1 MSMVEPTRYRPENDR
16 PPEGVF
22 LSADSGAS
30 WVVFA
35 GTMIGLLSVL
45 NMIYGIAAVSDSK
58 VFVANTEFVYS
69 GLNTWGWT
77 LIAVSV
83 VQAVTAVGLFAQ
95 VQIARWTGVAIAFV
109 NAVIQTLMIP
119 ALPLWSLALFA
130 LDMLVIYGL
139 IVHGAKEEE

>member
-1 MSMVEPTRYRPENDR
+1 MSMVEPTRYRPETDR
-16 PPEGVF
+16 PPDGVF
-22 LSADSGAS
+22 LSADTGAS

-69 GLNTWGWT
+69 GLHTWGWT

-83 VQAVTAVGLFAQ
+83 VQAVTAIGLFAQ
-95 VQIARWTGVAIAFV
+95 APLARWAGVAIAFV
-109 NAVIQTLMIP
+109 NAILQTLMLP
-119 ALPLWSLALFA
+119 ALQWWSLALFV

-139 IVHGAKEEE
+139 LAHGAKEEE

>member
-1 MSMVEPTRYRPENDR
+1 MSMVEPTRYRPESDR

-58 VFVANTEFVYS
+58 VFVADTKFVLS
-69 GLNTWGWT
+69 GLHTWGWT
-77 LIAVSV
+77 LIVVSV
-83 VQAVTAVGLFAQ
+83 IQAVTAVGLFAQ
-95 VQIARWTGVAIAFV
+95 VQIARWAGVAMAFV
-109 NAVIQTLMIP
+109 NAIIQTLMVP
-119 ALPLWSLALFA
+119 ALPWWSLAIFA
-130 LDMLVIYGL
+130 MDMLVMYGL
-139 IVHGAKEEE
+139 IAHGAKEEE